1 MRLTAVKKSIYC
13 AICIAL
19 CYVLPLA
26 FHAIGAGSVLLP
38 MHIPV
43 LICGLVCGWQFG
55 MLCGIS
61 GPAISCILTSMPTVA
76 NLPSMM
82 AELCVYGIVA
92 GVLMKLVRTKSTY
105 ADLYISVIAAIIIGR
120 GVSGFVNALIFATGE
135 YSMALWVSSYVITS
149 WPGTI
154 IQLAIIPS
162 IVFALMKAGFMPE
175 RYVKE
180 TEEEE

>member
-1 MRLTAVKKSIYC
+1 MKLTAVKKSIYC

-76 NLPSMM
+76 DLPSMM

-120 GVSGFVNALIFATGE
+120 VVSGFVKALIFTTGE

-175 RYVKE
+175 RYAKE